1 MTQDTTNWVVW
12 VRVLVDPT
20 AAARGFSLEGLEFPA
35 KQPQPVED
43 EMYGTIPGDSNIQPG
58 KFWVVTEDALMRI
71 CPAMQEF
78 AQGTD
83 WFFPVEFCE
92 PVSRPQGVEPTQ
104 TRDATAEERSEGL
117 ETFQAVQRQLAKK
130 V

>member
-35 KQPQPVED
+35 KQPQPVDD
-43 EMYGTIPGDSNIQPG
+43 EMYGTIPGDANIQPG
-58 KFWVVTEDALMRI
+58 KFWVVSEEHLMRI
-71 CPAMQEF
+71 CPAMQAF
-78 AQGTD
+78 TQGAD

-92 PVSRPQGVEPTQ
+92 PVSRPPGVEPTQ
-104 TRDATAEERSEGL
+104 TRDATAKERSEAL
-117 ETFQAVQRQLAKK
+117 ETFQGVQRQMAKK